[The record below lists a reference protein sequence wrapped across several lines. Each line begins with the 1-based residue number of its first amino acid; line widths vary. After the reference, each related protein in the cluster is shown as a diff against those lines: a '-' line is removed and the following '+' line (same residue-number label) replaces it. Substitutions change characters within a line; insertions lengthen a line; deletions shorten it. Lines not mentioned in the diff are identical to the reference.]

1 MTELPDDTSRWRCT
15 RCGNLTRFDVTRS
28 TRVQQ
33 YWHFDLA
40 GRWTVEQ
47 SQVLADTV
55 EAVGCRWCGATDSI
69 ELVARPGAG
78 GPAEEI
84 LGR

>member
-1 MTELPDDTSRWRCT
+1 MTELPGENSRWRCT

-47 SQVLADTV
+47 SQTLAETV
-55 EAVGCRWCGATDSI
+55 ETVGCRWCGATDAI
-69 ELVARPGAG
+69 ELVPRPGVG
-78 GPAEEI
+78 GDTEQN
-84 LGR
+84 LSR